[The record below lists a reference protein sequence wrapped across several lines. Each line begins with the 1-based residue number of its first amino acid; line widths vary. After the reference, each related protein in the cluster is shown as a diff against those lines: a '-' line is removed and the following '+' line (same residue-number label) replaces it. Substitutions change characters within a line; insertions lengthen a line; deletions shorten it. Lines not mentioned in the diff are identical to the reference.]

1 MGKTNDVRD
10 AVEDE
15 LTFDPD
21 VDASDITI
29 ESTDGTVSLNGTV
42 PSYPQYVAAA
52 AGTQRVVGVKYVRN
66 HLKVALQPGDYR
78 DDPTLTATANNA
90 LTLNNA
96 VSVGV
101 EATAANG
108 NVTLIGTVRDT
119 TERAAAELR
128 VAGLTGVRSVKND
141 IQMRDD
147 TGPADVIPHVQGSPF

>member
-10 AVEDE
+10 
-15 LTFDPD
+15 
-21 VDASDITI
+21 
-29 ESTDGTVSLNGTV
+29 
-42 PSYPQYVAAA
+42 
-52 AGTQRVVGVKYVRN
+52 VRN

-90 LTLNNA
+90 LTLNNT

-119 TERAAAELR
+119 TERAAAELM
-128 VAGLTGVRSVKND
+128 VAELTGVRSVKDD

-147 TGPADVIPHVQGSPF
+147 TGPADVIPQVQGSPF

>member
-1 MGKTNDVRD
+1 
-10 AVEDE
+10 
-15 LTFDPD
+15 L
-21 VDASDITI
+21 
-29 ESTDGTVSLNGTV
+29 
-42 PSYPQYVAAA
+42 
-52 AGTQRVVGVKYVRN
+52 AGG
-66 HLKVALQPGDYR
+66 LD
-78 DDPTLTATANNA
+78 
-90 LTLNNA
+90 NA

>member
-1 MGKTNDVRD
+1 MGKTNDVRG

-21 VDASDITI
+21 VDASDITV

-52 AGTQRVVGVKYVRN
+52 AGAQRVVGVKYVRN